1 MTALSLSWDN
11 VETRSSSGTRTT
23 PKRSQTQSERSTT
36 CAPRDFWHSRLRMT
50 AAKANKSMNSIRTK
64 DLMSLVWDLFGK
76 NIVPVAVYDGIPS
89 LSFVIV
95 GVKNKATRRGI
106 VLVPTNWVE
115 ITHEDPIGQAGA
127 LVFVG
132 SQARDYYNGK
142 LYGSEDSKE
151 TKDRAL
157 AYEAE
162 YLLTALKES
171 KFELKQYQKDILKQ
185 FPQGVNTPEAQR
197 LLYTSRK
204 FSLEADA

>member
-1 MTALSLSWDN
+1 
-11 VETRSSSGTRTT
+11 
-23 PKRSQTQSERSTT
+23 
-36 CAPRDFWHSRLRMT
+36 
-50 AAKANKSMNSIRTK
+50 
-64 DLMSLVWDLFGK
+64 MSLVWDLFGK